1 MSKLFAPLALAY
13 IALVVMANW
22 LAAKYLITVPFTHY
36 IAPAGVLCVG
46 AVLVMRD
53 WVQQLKGLRWTF
65 ALIATAG
72 LLSLASGFAFGYGT
86 LVRVALASLIA
97 FAISEGIFETAIF
110 TPLRKRNMTLG
121 VALSATAGNAID
133 SLVFLAIAFPAFWTT
148 LYVGNFVGKF
158 EMIVVG
164 VALTGARRV
173 VVPVKVT
180 A

>member
-1 MSKLFAPLALAY
+1 MKLFAPLAVAY
-13 IALVVMANW
+13 VALVVLANW
-22 LAAKYLITVPFTHY
+22 LASKYLISVPFTHY

-53 WVQQLKGLRWTF
+53 WIQQMKGLAWTF
-65 ALIATAG
+65 ALIAVAG

-110 TPLRKRNMTLG
+110 TPLRKRNLTLG
-121 VALSATAGNAID
+121 VALSATVGNAID
-133 SLVFLAIAFPAFWTT
+133 SLIFLTIAFPAIWTT
-148 LYVGNFVGKF
+148 LYAGNFVGKL
-158 EMIVVG
+158 EMIAVG
-164 VALTGARRV
+164 VALTAVRRWK
-173 VVPVKVT
+173 VPVV